1 MNEPIDK
8 LNLVRQRIEKACIA
22 SGRSAGEVTL
32 LAVGKRHPAGK
43 IAALS
48 KLGVLCFGENQLQEA
63 LQKQSELAGLDLQW
77 HFIGTLQSN
86 KTRAVAENFQW
97 VQSVDRPKTLERL
110 SAQRPDSQ
118 APLDICLQV
127 NIDLEPQKAGATPE
141 EILQLAALAG
151 DLKNIKL
158 RGLMAIPSVANDL
171 HMQHDSFRKVKAL
184 FETLKDEGHDIDTLS
199 MGMSS
204 DLEVAI
210 SEGST
215 MVRIGTDLFGK
226 REP

>member
-1 MNEPIDK
+1 MNEPIDR

-22 SGRSAGEVTL
+22 SGRSPGEVTL

-48 KLGVLCFGENQLQEA
+48 KLGVPCFGENQLQEA
-63 LQKQSELAGLDLQW
+63 LQKQGELAGLELQW

-110 SAQRPDSQ
+110 SAQRPDSLG
-118 APLDICLQV
+118 PLNICLQV
-127 NIDLEPQKAGATPE
+127 NIDRESQKAGATPE
-141 EILQLAALAG
+141 DISHLAG
-151 DLKNIKL
+151 LARSLKNIKL

-184 FETLKDEGHDIDTLS
+184 FETLKDEGHDIDTIS

-226 REP
+226 REA